1 MNRGRGQAADGKP
14 SGQRRRRTPP
24 AGRDLPGQRP
34 DMLARIVESKR
45 QQLRRQKSALPEAEL
60 KARLDDAPPPR
71 PFAAALRAA
80 AAAGKPAVIAE
91 LKRASPSKGV
101 LRRDYRPRELA
112 AAYRQGGA
120 SCLSVLTDREF
131 FRGEM
136 AHLEEARA
144 AARLPVLRK
153 DFIVDPYQ
161 LYESRA
167 GGADCV
173 LLIAAA
179 LDDARMLELKDLA
192 LELRMDVLIEIHD
205 RRELTRALLL
215 QTEMLGINNR
225 DLRSFATDIRTTLEL
240 LVDVPPDRLVV
251 TESGIRDHEQ
261 ISRLR
266 AAGVS
271 AFLVGETLVKDADPG
286 ARLRSLFFA
295 DADGARARPEARR

>member
-1 MNRGRGQAADGKP
+1 MNRGRVQAADGSPGGK
-14 SGQRRRRTPP
+14 RRRRTPA
-24 AGRDLPGQRP
+24 AGKDLPGQRP
-34 DMLARIVESKR
+34 DLLARIVAGKR
-45 QQLRRQKSALPEAEL
+45 QQLRQQKSALPEAEL

-80 AAAGKPAVIAE
+80 AAGKPAVIAE

-101 LRRDYRPRELA
+101 LCRDYRPRELA
-112 AAYRQGGA
+112 AAYRRGGA

-131 FRGEM
+131 FQGEM
-136 AHLEEARA
+136 AHLQEARA
-144 AARLPVLRK
+144 AAPLPVLRK

-161 LYESRA
+161 LYESRV
-167 GGADCV
+167 GGADCI

-215 QTEMLGINNR
+215 QTELLGINNR

-261 ISRLR
+261 VSRLR

-271 AFLVGETLVKDADPG
+271 AFLVGEALVKDEDPG
-286 ARLRSLFFA
+286 ARLRALFFA
-295 DADGARARPEARR
+295 DAEGARARPEDSP